1 VPFILEIIV
10 KSFSCW
16 SSIFKFSAGKRV
28 AIVGGSG
35 SGKSTLIRLL
45 YRFYEPKSGSIFIGG
60 NNINNVELDSLRKN
74 IAIVPQ
80 DSVLF
85 HNTVYYAPISINVK
99 KTVIVKCNK
108 NSFTYLLN

>member
-1 VPFILEIIV
+1 M
-10 KSFSCW
+10 
-16 SSIFKFSAGKRV
+16 

-60 NNINNVELDSLRKN
+60 NNINNVELESLRKN